1 MTEPLEGDTGIVATV
16 TTAVKTVR
24 IAYPMTTTSEFVI
37 QDALE
42 VGGIKLPLE
51 EVTLHVEEIKRY
63 GGLGKIKFGASVV
76 SGSAEIE
83 IEIKPKKEIKL
94 MAGVVYRRERST

>member
-24 IAYPMTTTSEFVI
+24 ITYPMTTTSEFVI

-51 EVTLHVEEIKRY
+51 EVTLHVEEIKRF
-63 GGLGKIKFGASVV
+63 GGRGKFKVGASVV
-76 SGSAEIE
+76 SGNAEVE
-83 IEIKPKKEIKL
+83 IDIKPKKEIRT
-94 MAGVVYRRERST
+94 MADVLYRRERST